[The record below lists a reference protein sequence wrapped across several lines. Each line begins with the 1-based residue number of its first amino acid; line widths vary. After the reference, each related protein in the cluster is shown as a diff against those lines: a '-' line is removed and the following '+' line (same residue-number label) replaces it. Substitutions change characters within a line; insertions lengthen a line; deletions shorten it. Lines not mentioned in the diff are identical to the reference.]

1 MKFEQDERIIKE
13 HLGKVRT
20 PEYDIQLALADRIR
34 HPRRFAGKSVLIMAA
49 VMIGIFGL
57 IGAGTYYE
65 WKSFGFDGS
74 VSDGSAA
81 PTDTSLS
88 EDTEFS
94 STVTQ
99 ELSLDPSELQPG
111 EVLIVTHLQD
121 GSQSSANAACGV
133 FRTDSEQA
141 LQDML
146 LLCSIP
152 YAIPTQLPDG
162 YVFDE
167 AVVQFYADADMLNTP
182 SESLTV
188 EGEQEKTIRQAIKLP
203 DGYQKNIQD
212 IYVGYVNSS
221 GEFIRMTISL
231 AAASWNVS
239 FGAPDTAYSEKLNL
253 DGYNQALLICDES
266 RKNGSYYSL
275 AMNSDIP
282 VVTAVNLM
290 DLGQMERNAAAGI
303 EGNREPFEET
313 YDQLAYYIE
322 SSAIEKEE
330 LLRFVDGLQRP

>member
-34 HPRRFAGKSVLIMAA
+34 HPRRFAGKSVLILAA

-121 GSQSSANAACGV
+121 GSQSRCV
-133 FRTDSEQA
+133 
-141 LQDML
+141 
-146 LLCSIP
+146 
-152 YAIPTQLPDG
+152 
-162 YVFDE
+162 
-167 AVVQFYADADMLNTP
+167 
-182 SESLTV
+182 
-188 EGEQEKTIRQAIKLP
+188 
-203 DGYQKNIQD
+203 
-212 IYVGYVNSS
+212 
-221 GEFIRMTISL
+221 
-231 AAASWNVS
+231 
-239 FGAPDTAYSEKLNL
+239 
-253 DGYNQALLICDES
+253 
-266 RKNGSYYSL
+266 
-275 AMNSDIP
+275 
-282 VVTAVNLM
+282 
-290 DLGQMERNAAAGI
+290 
-303 EGNREPFEET
+303 
-313 YDQLAYYIE
+313 
-322 SSAIEKEE
+322 
-330 LLRFVDGLQRP
+330 

>member
-34 HPRRFAGKSVLIMAA
+34 HPRRFAGKSVLILAA

-146 LLCSIP
+146 VLCSIP
-152 YAIPTQLPDG
+152 YAIPTQ
-162 YVFDE
+162 
-167 AVVQFYADADMLNTP
+167 
-182 SESLTV
+182 
-188 EGEQEKTIRQAIKLP
+188 LP

>member
-1 MKFEQDERIIKE
+1 MSR
-13 HLGKVRT
+13 
-20 PEYDIQLALADRIR
+20 
-34 HPRRFAGKSVLIMAA
+34 
-49 VMIGIFGL
+49 
-57 IGAGTYYE
+57 
-65 WKSFGFDGS
+65 
-74 VSDGSAA
+74 
-81 PTDTSLS
+81 
-88 EDTEFS
+88 
-94 STVTQ
+94 STVL
-99 ELSLDPSELQPG
+99 LSLIHIL
-111 EVLIVTHLQD
+111 
-121 GSQSSANAACGV
+121 
-133 FRTDSEQA
+133 
-141 LQDML
+141 
-146 LLCSIP
+146 
-152 YAIPTQLPDG
+152 
-162 YVFDE
+162 FDE

-282 VVTAVNLM
+282 VRCV
-290 DLGQMERNAAAGI
+290 
-303 EGNREPFEET
+303 
-313 YDQLAYYIE
+313 
-322 SSAIEKEE
+322 
-330 LLRFVDGLQRP
+330 